1 MSRARKSAPASESA
15 LPFYR
20 RNDLGLTLAQSSAAA
35 TANARARISAH
46 PLGIEWL
53 FSQLLRAYVE
63 RDQRALAAPLR
74 KVAHADA
81 AALNMLP
88 RHEPARGKE
97 QAFCDQLLSP
107 SRNDDALCLFDATW
121 KVGRDQHVSDLRWL
135 RDERP
140 RVFALIVTGK
150 LRRACRMIKKE
161 GDGALKD
168 QLIKM
173 VIRQAHLFAIYL
185 AHQRVR
191 YLKGL
196 AQRPYGSGF
205 AGYKTWLTVGHVL
218 LATVWAPAAVVVEI
232 GTSSLLKGEVELDE
246 AEQIRIAR
254 DHHWIPDDD
263 NGRWL
268 VEQAK
273 RLTADYRLPMF
284 GSLLIRDILT
294 DAVQFARP
302 AATLTRSDLKAN
314 GYSLATFTHL
324 SLGVS
329 APEACIFIA
338 EELERAFAEIPKTVG
353 TLVGSASLYQAS
365 PQPIPDELI
374 MRTQVLLRAEGRPD
388 RHAIDLSAVDAY
400 GSVRTEIT
408 QGDHAGSEPLRR
420 LKKKVAQDPSVH
432 ARLRDMLGIPT
443 TDLFR
448 C

>member
-1 MSRARKSAPASESA
+1 MSRAKKLAPASASA
-15 LPFYR
+15 SPFHR
-20 RNDLGLTLAQSSAAA
+20 RNDLGFTLAQSSAAA
-35 TANARARISAH
+35 AANARARISAH
-46 PLGIEWL
+46 PLGIGGL

-74 KVAHADA
+74 KVAQADA

-88 RHEPARGKE
+88 RHEPARGQE
-97 QAFCDQLLSP
+97 QAFCEQLLSP
-107 SRNDDALCLFDATW
+107 SRNDDALSLFDATW
-121 KVGRDQHVSDLRWL
+121 KVGCNQHVSDLQWL

-140 RVFALIVTGK
+140 RVFTLIVTGR
-150 LRRACRMIKKE
+150 LRRACRMIEKAA
-161 GDGALKD
+161 DCALKD
-168 QLIKM
+168 RLTTM
-173 VIRQAHLFAIYL
+173 VIRQALLFAICL
-185 AHQRVR
+185 AHQRVAH
-191 YLKGL
+191 LKEL

-218 LATVWAPAAVVVEI
+218 LATIWAPAAVVVEI
-232 GTSSLLKGEVELDE
+232 GTSPLLKGEVELDE
-246 AEQIRIAR
+246 AEQVRVAQER
-254 DHHWIPDDD
+254 HWIPNDD

-273 RLTADYRLPMF
+273 RITADYRLPTF
-284 GSLLIRDILT
+284 GSLLIRDILL
-294 DAVQFARP
+294 DAVQSARS

-338 EELERAFAEIPKTVG
+338 EELERAFLEIPKTVAS
-353 TLVGSASLYQAS
+353 LVGSASLYQPS
-365 PQPIPDELI
+365 PQPIPNELI

-400 GSVRTEIT
+400 GSLRTEIT

-448 C
+448 